1 MFEGVVSYLLNKV
14 LGKYVQNLDA
24 ANLRVSIFSGDVEL
38 RDLKLKTEAL
48 AELKLPIEV
57 KAGYIGYIKVDIP
70 WTGLFSSSVIVN
82 VEDVYLLAG
91 PISDRVYNPEQE
103 RALQN
108 AIKREILDSLE
119 LSKPAGPSMSEDP
132 GFLEKMYTYAINN
145 MQVSVGRVHL
155 RYEDT
160 ITNPDHPFA
169 CGVMLKHISAYTT
182 DSKWLPAQM
191 DNAAT
196 IIHKLLEM
204 RELSVY
210 WNPYIPEQHLVRTRT
225 NTDGWRNML
234 MQAILNHRIMEE
246 DFDFI
251 VEPVSA
257 EVRLIISQDN
267 NLAIPKL
274 FTDVTL
280 EDIEILLSRQQ
291 FLNILS
297 LKDSFQMMSVNQKYR
312 KYHPNV
318 PLKISPRSWWVY
330 AYTAVV
336 EERIRPYS
344 FERIK
349 AHREKYREYKNLYSK
364 YLSNRDD
371 KDITER
377 LAELE
382 GGLDVANIVMAR
394 EQAKE
399 EFAPE
404 KIVKKKKP
412 SGWFSWLSK
421 DEEEEE
427 VDIDLETTPTSWM
440 SKLSEEEKA
449 ELYRGIGYDENAN
462 IKKAHQYKVQV
473 NLKSCCLSLVN
484 YSKKILQMTVTQ
496 MLASL
501 ETRPGNNA
509 YRLSCNTESFTV
521 EGASIEHELIPIV
534 TSDVNVYAPSVN
546 QVFTLD
552 FESQPQYVEAD
563 FSLKMNVQPVE
574 VVYDEHSVCEV
585 RAFFQLPTRT
595 LDMRAVAMETVQ
607 GVANISQAGL
617 IYAIQKHK
625 TVHLAVQMKSPYVVI
640 PEFGTLHRG
649 GNVLIADL
657 GMLQIKSELQPKD
670 AALEYGNLSES
681 EIAAHLYDQFTV
693 NITNVKVL
701 LADSGDDWHTAQIQP
716 TSKYHI
722 LPSMKLTVD
731 FYNSVKP
738 SYKQLPQQKVIT
750 TLPTFE
756 VSISDHKLLV
766 LWKFYNNFTVTSSAS
781 MHHLGDDMVDGAPAT
796 DLYTLC
802 TKTTMVSSKERKDP
816 NELQL
821 DPNMATLRSMK
832 QSILGRRVVDKSKRK
847 PKLPRLVSDE
857 VDIPYD
863 DEQEE
868 TKTLLQ
874 KYEEVKPVDD
884 ISSHHNTANIVVR
897 VIVREV
903 VIHLSKV
910 LDGEENPY
918 LMFRADRLRLDAA
931 MTEYGLCGHASL
943 GAIQL
948 VDKIHVGTSGA
959 YMELMSTKP
968 GTDLVS
974 ILYRQVSPDC
984 PDFSST
990 YSSVRQAVRLQ
1001 FETLNVLV
1009 DQGAFMHL
1017 RTYLEGITSSMQ
1029 TADMM
1034 RSSST
1039 AASSSIT
1046 TATDAPG
1053 KNNKQAD
1060 SPVDETVDER
1070 GTVQWNILFDL
1081 HDVCVTLADNNS
1093 KIAEIHIKD
1102 LRGHGLQRREKLV
1115 LLGSL
1120 KDIDVKDCS
1129 HGALYRDI
1137 LMLED
1142 RDGHLCEFS
1151 FVQYSHTD
1159 SLPSDNRRSP
1169 QPHNYTLTLRVGHV
1183 QLVALG
1189 KFYWEIMRFTEPLV
1203 SPEVKDTA
1211 AVALM
1216 SVSKQVGTFHEENRR
1231 FGLNVTMV
1239 TPTILIPIKSDSP
1252 DLLILK
1258 SGDLHVQN
1266 EFDFT
1271 DVGQGLKQEWNHVYV
1286 SLSRVQ
1292 LSRAELSRADETF
1305 NIVSHILEPMTFQTD
1320 VRIALEPEMA
1330 DVQTDMTC
1338 SLGKVRCSMTCRDL
1352 QVIMA
1357 TLQVNWAEGAM
1368 AIDPEPTRRMP
1379 LVSQSS
1385 LESGTVVMASST
1397 TNKKTATSVLFT
1409 LEGME
1414 LCLTQDTKE
1423 GENADLSRLLMG
1435 KISGTASLHGD
1446 GETKVTVALE
1456 TLAVINTKPNTT
1468 LVEKRVLYYN
1478 KSRVDID
1485 GDLDRPL
1492 VSIIYK
1498 VSGDGNQKADIM
1510 MEKVTINIQIPY
1522 ILELSDF
1529 FTCALT
1535 SPVSPAPPQDSL
1547 IPGPL
1552 PALVVDGGPVMTVY
1566 CSVKQP
1572 ELVILADPGS
1582 NSSRIIVINADI
1594 TFDFTSSAV
1603 EQRLSSK
1610 VSMLQ
1615 MFSSIYGKASEH
1627 KSKMLSPCEMEF
1639 SREYNV
1645 TNNKLDM
1652 AVKMKKIYV
1661 HFTPPNIRLLRD
1673 VIEILQQSF
1682 AQSSESLS
1690 EDTTVPEVKDMWK
1703 IKPITPEKWIE
1714 KYNDGESVA
1723 PMFGP
1728 AEAPIETMTVDVE
1741 EVCAFFEVE
1750 NLDQTAPLLCV
1761 RTSIDMK
1768 LTNWTKQMRMLTDL
1782 ELDVCY
1788 YNERLSVW
1796 EPLIEPNMVQEG
1808 NYEPW
1813 ALKIQMFQAQSFPIV
1828 CSYDDDGLDMPDGIQ
1843 ADVQNLISRSQF
1855 RSSSS
1860 DNDADEELD
1869 SPNEMTILRP
1879 KITRRKMRIASDKS
1893 YESLSRHSSVQGES
1907 DSENESLIHTITS
1920 KLGSIFNTDSSE
1932 DADVSETDDNDDSVD
1947 WTLDKPIF
1955 LTPQGPVKFR
1965 TGPEHYD
1972 DVDGGLVTMET
1983 EGEEVSP
1990 GSMCTYM
1997 VLSSPDKLLLNV
2009 TPPAINVIH
2018 DVMQALDK
2026 TQPEGLMDIRKL
2038 PAFEMF
2044 NKTGLDA
2051 DIVVHKSVKVHS
2063 DYVHMCQVCHP
2074 GDMRLSAPPTDD
2086 IITEEPEE
2094 EEEDD
2099 VDGASLSSQKRP
2111 LTFVTQTLAD
2121 AGHTLVSAGA
2131 FVFDD
2136 DVLFGTQIDKD
2147 SIQIQVSG
2155 FEPTSSL
2162 LMNRACRRLVSLNPK
2177 QNGCRYWVVFDV
2189 DCLHSHRTVTFQSPL
2204 QVWNSLTTA
2213 VDVLVRVADLSR
2225 FPVSNLRPIP
2235 GDEFVKLGT
2244 VAPDDVFPVPLFPAF
2259 HCALFIAPSELSYEN
2274 TSSIWWQDLVH
2285 TKDRQTYL
2293 SCQSTTGDKPFNIR
2307 VCLEEGEPLRPPQML
2322 TRTVPYYTLSLLPPV
2337 VLHNH
2342 LPYDLQFSLESSEN
2356 SISLTHGENTPLY
2369 NVNMNQTYK
2378 LNLFVSDYM
2387 TCDWRGTLDIT
2398 REMEEFKAVSM
2409 DTDLD
2414 PDNNNK
2420 HLSLGIH
2427 CAVNKTWNLYI
2438 YSPYWIVNKTDLS
2451 FQIRGSM
2458 SDVALECQP
2467 SGYPQ
2472 LFRYKKNKR
2481 KKAKLRVYESNWSH
2495 AFSLDTVGNS
2505 GVVEC
2510 LVAQRHRKYTFM
2522 VQCQLSKLKLTKII
2536 TVLPFFLVVN
2546 TIPKPLR
2553 YMEEN
2558 KNTDL
2563 WFDLAPKQC
2572 SPFWPVTECFN
2583 MYVKYERSNVVSQHF
2598 PFRTSHNTVLR
2609 MENGTA
2615 VCVNVS
2621 GGTQSPIT
2629 IQFSSYDVGDAP
2641 VRVENLCEDVF
2652 IKVHQKNQ
2660 SQTTVLSSNQCILY
2674 TWDDPTSERTLM
2686 WNVYGRSK
2694 LDYPAAIMK
2703 DGYGNVNL
2711 KLKSL
2716 KATGTFDYVD
2726 APDANTDSS
2735 PEDESDETDGLVGSL
2750 DTSLIGK
2757 TRSDKLVIYWVSYL
2771 DNKQRVL
2778 LFTQDER
2785 VAKGARQAHVQ
2796 GIDIPHERGVSQ
2808 MNEAEQANLVVFIS
2822 LDGVCV
2828 SVINKAYEE
2837 VALLSISS
2845 PPATWEVE
2853 VNRWKMLNVELQTW
2867 LEDQWRNQQQH
2878 ASLQEQFEADLVK
2891 MQMLKPYMGALRR
2904 SYSPGLWF
2912 NFRRSQHH
2920 VSLHARVQRIQLD
2933 NQLPDAYFPTVLHPC
2948 PIPVYVLKK
2957 KGQKPFIEFG
2967 MMRRTVPENNVDT
2980 FRYVKCLVQEFNF
2993 KVDKG
2998 FILSLY
3004 DVFALMVADYTSESV
3019 QLQSDLM
3026 FTQKSLQEVAAVM
3039 IHSNQDKMFFEYL
3052 RLSPMKMH
3060 ISFSLNGTPHMSQ
3073 ENQPTIVSDIIDFLL
3088 GSVGATFTEMK
3099 DVELK
3104 MAFFEVKGQSLSSG
3118 QLMTQVKSH
3127 YTHQFIQQAYVL
3139 ILGLDVLG
3147 NPYGLIKDF
3156 TQGFGDLF
3164 YEPFLDSVQG
3174 SDELSESLVRGVHS
3188 MLGNTVGGAAGS
3200 VARITG
3206 SVGSALAALSLDKNY
3221 KMKRRAVMQQR
3232 PSNLPLS
3239 LALAGRG
3246 FVMGVC
3252 LGLSGVILDPIRGAQ
3267 EEGVE
3272 GFFKGIGKGIMGL
3285 LTKPTGGVFDMVSM
3299 AFDGMQRAAEL
3310 EGAVVHRMRKPRF
3323 INMYLGLRPYSGH
3336 QAVGANLL
3344 LTVNKGQFA
3353 KTDTYWAHAQ
3363 LSPGDRA
3370 DVLLI
3375 TTRHIVLLGKH
3386 RCWGGWDVEWEVK
3399 LESILGVPAVTSN
3412 KLIFKVKQDE
3422 NSMNVFA
3429 GGEQEIS
3436 CDDPDLL
3443 LWLQHRIENLIK
3455 YRQR

>member
-595 LDMRAVAMETVQ
+595 LDMRAVAMET
-607 GVANISQAGL
+607 
-617 IYAIQKHK
+617 

-796 DLYTLC
+796 DLYTL
-802 TKTTMVSSKERKDP
+802 DP

-1129 HGALYRDI
+1129 HGALYRD
-1137 LMLED
+1137 
-1142 RDGHLCEFS
+1142 
-1151 FVQYSHTD
+1151 
-1159 SLPSDNRRSP
+1159 
-1169 QPHNYTLTLRVGHV
+1169 
-1183 QLVALG
+1183 
-1189 KFYWEIMRFTEPLV
+1189 RFTEPLV

-1338 SLGKVRCSMTCRDL
+1338 SLG
-1352 QVIMA
+1352 
-1357 TLQVNWAEGAM
+1357 
-1368 AIDPEPTRRMP
+1368 
-1379 LVSQSS
+1379 
-1385 LESGTVVMASST
+1385 
-1397 TNKKTATSVLFT
+1397 
-1409 LEGME
+1409 
-1414 LCLTQDTKE
+1414 KE

-1813 ALKIQMFQAQSFPIV
+1813 ALKIQ
-1828 CSYDDDGLDMPDGIQ
+1828 

-2009 TPPAINVIH
+2009 TPPAIN
-2018 DVMQALDK
+2018 ALDK

-2703 DGYGNVNL
+2703 
-2711 KLKSL
+2711 
-2716 KATGTFDYVD
+2716 ATGTFDYVD

-2785 VAKGARQAHVQ
+2785 VAKGAR
-2796 GIDIPHERGVSQ
+2796 Q

-3174 SDELSESLVRGVHS
+3174 SDELSESL
-3188 MLGNTVGGAAGS
+3188 
-3200 VARITG
+3200 
-3206 SVGSALAALSLDKNY
+3206 
-3221 KMKRRAVMQQR
+3221 KRRAVMQQR